1 MTNKKILIIAPA
13 WIGDLIICAAFI
25 KALKNNQNNTID
37 ILVNSNLVNVANLI
51 PGLRN
56 VIPSETEH
64 GKLSLSYRIKMGL
77 SLRSESYNECYIL
90 TNSYKSAIIPFIAR
104 INKRISYLGEFRYGL
119 INIIKKPIDRKLG
132 MVNRYLNLIN
142 QKYTSKVNPVLN
154 IRPKKELIS
163 SKFKFD
169 GKYIVFCP
177 DAEYGSAKRWP
188 TNKWMNLAIELSH
201 LYKVIIVG
209 LDYSI
214 GDEFKSLESDKII
227 NLIGKTNLVEVME
240 IIALSEGVVS
250 NDSGLM
256 HIASALDIPLLALF
270 GPTSPEFTPPLGEK
284 SEIIRKVEGY
294 MKLRKGDLP
303 GGYHSSLFSI
313 KPKETID
320 KLESMEKIF
329 ISF

>member
-240 IIALSEGVVS
+240 IIASSEGVVS

-256 HIASALDIPLLALF
+256 HVSA
-270 GPTSPEFTPPLGEK
+270 
-284 SEIIRKVEGY
+284 
-294 MKLRKGDLP
+294 
-303 GGYHSSLFSI
+303 
-313 KPKETID
+313 
-320 KLESMEKIF
+320 
-329 ISF
+329 

>member
-1 MTNKKILIIAPA
+1 MSNKKILIIAPA
-13 WIGDLIICAAFI
+13 WIGDLIISAAFI
-25 KALKNNQNNTID
+25 KALKNDQDNSID
-37 ILVNSNLVNVANLI
+37 ILINSNLVNVAHLI
-51 PGLRN
+51 PGLRK

-227 NLIGKTNLVEVME
+227 NLIGITNLVEVIE
-240 IIALSEGVVS
+240 IIASSEGVVS

-256 HIASALDIPLLALF
+256 HVSASLERKTIALYGSS
-270 GPTSPEFTPPLGEK
+270 SPIYTPPLISKKKRDIIYKDLECSPCFKRVCPLGHKKCLNDIKVDEVKK
-284 SEIIRKVEGY
+284 SAT
-294 MKLRKGDLP
+294 KL
-303 GGYHSSLFSI
+303 FQ
-313 KPKETID
+313 
-320 KLESMEKIF
+320 
-329 ISF
+329 